1 MPLANPLNYCRACD
15 QDFGS
20 VELFDR
26 HRVGQHAYTHA
37 EGLRRNP
44 PKTDGRRCLSVEA
57 MLERGWQ
64 LDARERWT
72 DLERS
77 GRAASMRTS
86 PREAGLSP
94 TARS

>member
-1 MPLANPLNYCRACD
+1 MPLANPLNYCRGCD

-26 HRVGQHAYTHA
+26 HRVGQHGYLYD
-37 EGLRRNP
+37 EGLRMTP
-44 PKTDGRRCLSVEA
+44 PKKDGRRCLSVET
-57 MLERGWQ
+57 MLEKGWQ

-72 DLERS
+72 DPERS
-77 GRAASMRTS
+77 SRAASMRTS

-94 TARS
+94 TSPS